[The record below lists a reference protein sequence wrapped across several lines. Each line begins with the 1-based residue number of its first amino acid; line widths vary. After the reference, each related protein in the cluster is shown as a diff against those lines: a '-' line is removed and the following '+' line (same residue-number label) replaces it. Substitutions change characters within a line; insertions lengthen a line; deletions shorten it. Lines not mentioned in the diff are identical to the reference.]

1 MSYLSKSKWM
11 SLRSATAATS
21 LGAGRLVG
29 VAVGAGVVVVPPLV
43 VPLLLVGPP
52 PLEGWAAAVVAP
64 GVVAAA
70 PVGEGAA
77 AWVVAGRFAQ
87 PTSTTPRPGTK
98 ASLTLEQR
106 RSMFP
111 PF

>member
-11 SLRSATAATS
+11 SLRSATAANS

-52 PLEGWAAAVVAP
+52 PLEGWAAAAVAP
-64 GVVAAA
+64 GVVAAPPA
-70 PVGEGAA
+70 GAGAA
-77 AWVVAGRFAQ
+77 PRVGAGPLRRPTRQ
-87 PTSTTPRPGTK
+87 PPGKSSSPGLQREKRPN
-98 ASLTLEQR
+98 
-106 RSMFP
+106 
-111 PF
+111 